1 MLVVLSIL
9 LSKMG
14 VRIIGGEWKIIQ
26 MLTITGE
33 SGIFV
38 EGGWF
43 ENIGGKVV
51 FLISG
56 FFVIFN

>member
-1 MLVVLSIL
+1 
-9 LSKMG
+9 MG

-51 FLISG
+51 FFDKW